1 MVWVHETLFN
11 ILHSRISEPCWT
23 YNPPSR
29 LLLDD
34 WNFLVCEEKR
44 RKRSLFY
51 PSISILFFFLSFFL
65 FLFSFSFFFIDIS
78 KSRMTEA
85 LYCILFIRVGDY
97 EIWSKKKKNR
107 NRSQYLGKSFEI
119 ETTKSSPSL
128 TLKYIH
134 SYHSLRS
141 FTKQADKRRAY
152 HPKAVRSGCSVAFG
166 ETVGGARRAILF
178 QLGFHS

>member
-51 PSISILFFFLSFFL
+51 PINFDSFFFLSFF
-65 FLFSFSFFFIDIS
+65 FLLFIDVS

-85 LYCILFIRVGDY
+85 LNCILFIRVGDY
-97 EIWSKKKKNR
+97 EIRQRKQDR
-107 NRSQYLGKSFEI
+107 DRSQHLGKSSILRDRDNEI
-119 ETTKSSPSL
+119 SSFSL
-128 TLKYIH
+128 FLSHTYT
-134 SYHSLRS
+134 HSLRS
-141 FTKQADKRRAY
+141 SRSKRIN
-152 HPKAVRSGCSVAFG
+152 AVRTILKPCVLAVVLPLERPWAGHDVPFYFSSAFIHNS
-166 ETVGGARRAILF
+166 AF
-178 QLGFHS
+178 